1 MKPTQIVADAK
12 YLNQVMGIDLGSKQ
26 IIRCLRKSRLDAVAR
41 GSRIVCMVPRYRTDI
56 SHPVDVA
63 EEVALGYGIYNLKP
77 TFPSTCTS
85 GQKSLLTN
93 YLSAVRETLGGHGM
107 IESLGFSL
115 TSRQIQYEAFS
126 RSSENALQVEGPKSA
141 EHQILRDSLIPS
153 LLFSLS
159 RNVHEEYPQ
168 RLFEIGKTFY
178 RGGDIRESWNIA
190 AIVAHADAGY
200 TEILSILQSLLRSCF
215 GKEMKAKA
223 SQSPFFISGRSA
235 EIVVDGTGAGA
246 VGEITP
252 AALANMKLRV
262 PAAAFEI
269 DLTRML
275 YDKGQIA

>member
-1 MKPTQIVADAK
+1 
-12 YLNQVMGIDLGSKQ
+12 
-26 IIRCLRKSRLDAVAR
+26 
-41 GSRIVCMVPRYRTDI
+41 MVPRYRTDI

-77 TFPSTCTS
+77 TFPPASTA

-93 YLSAVRETLGGHGM
+93 HLSTVRETLGGHGM
-107 IESLGFSL
+107 IESRGVFV
-115 TSRQIQYEAFS
+115 TSRQVQYESFD

-168 RLFEIGKTFY
+168 RLFEIGKTFHG
-178 RGGDIRESWNIA
+178 GGDIHESWNIA
-190 AIVAHADAGY
+190 AAVAHVDASY

-215 GKEMKAKA
+215 GKAMKAKA
-223 SQSPFFISGRSA
+223 AQSPFFISGRSA
-235 EIVVDGTGAGA
+235 EIVVDETSVGA
-246 VGEITP
+246 VGEIAP

-262 PAAAFEI
+262 PVAAFEI
-269 DLTRML
+269 DLSKML
-275 YDKGQIA
+275 HNKGQIA